1 MKGVAFRIQEMR
13 PEDLEEVL
21 RIETASF
28 SQPWSREMFQ
38 AELSPGISL
47 ALVARS
53 EGEGGALLGYLCG
66 WVVRDEFHI
75 NNVAVELKYRQR
87 GIGKR
92 LILEALNR
100 AVQRGA
106 RTASLEVR
114 ASNVAAQEVYRRLG
128 FTVVGRRRRYYTD
141 PVEDALIMRRDHL
154 ADFLDPTLRGKKA

>member
-28 SQPWSREMFQ
+28 SQPWNREMFQ
-38 AELSPGISL
+38 TELSPGMSL

-53 EGEGGALLGYLCG
+53 EGEGGELLGYLCG
-66 WVVRDEFHI
+66 WVVRDEFYI
-75 NNVAVELKYRQR
+75 NNVAVEPTYRQR
-87 GIGKR
+87 GIGKK
-92 LILEALNR
+92 LILEALTR
-100 AVQRGA
+100 AVERGA

-114 ASNVAAQEVYRRLG
+114 VSNVAAQVLYRRLG
-128 FTVVGRRRRYYTD
+128 FTVVGRRRRYYTE

-154 ADFLDPTLRGKKA
+154 EDLLDPNLRGKKA